1 MSSRRCRS
9 KAQRNW
15 RSCANNSEEKSSA
28 SCREHTGPTWTQPLK
43 MPTLSKPPRTNAF
56 ELTLSTKSHRTQGS
70 PHWRKKDALFRTPK
84 SRLKYSRGSSNR
96 RTAKGG
102 HSPKK
107 SSMRSAVGPPSTS
120 LQLTRSPLCT
130 RCEKTVLQPQ
140 PGQSSWPKH
149 HQPSCLERT
158 SRGGSSHSDAHIP
171 VIGRHWLVTS
181 GLERCTCD
189 NDKDTTSSS
198 SSNTAEPSTSST
210 HSCSE
215 PSETGM
221 TCPGSHGG
229 QGHWHLHT
237 AVIQN
242 NIYCVFWV
250 FFRTADPL

>member
-1 MSSRRCRS
+1 MRKQCTVELKVLCKQLRREVQCQL
-9 KAQRNW
+9 QRAYWTYLNTTFED
-15 RSCANNSEEKSSA
+15 AESEQATKNKLFWTYIKHQKSSNVRVA
-28 SCREHTGPTWTQPLK
+28 
-43 MPTLSKPPRTNAF
+43 
-56 ELTLSTKSHRTQGS
+56 
-70 PHWRKKDALFRTPK
+70 HWRKKDALFRTPK
-84 SRLKYSRGSSNR
+84 SRLKYSRGSSSW

-140 PGQSSWPKH
+140 PGQSSWPKQ

-189 NDKDTTSSS
+189 TSVQK
-198 SSNTAEPSTSST
+198 TGTVW
-210 HSCSE
+210 SC
-215 PSETGM
+215 
-221 TCPGSHGG
+221 
-229 QGHWHLHT
+229 
-237 AVIQN
+237 
-242 NIYCVFWV
+242 
-250 FFRTADPL
+250 